1 MTHLKIRK
9 LFKDFFVDHSH
20 AWLDSASLVP
30 HKDPSLLFVNAG
42 MNPFKNVFLG
52 IEPVQNQNIA
62 SIQKCMRA
70 GGKHNDLEQVGSSA
84 FHHTFFEMMGNF
96 SFGGYFKEEAC
107 RLAWTFLTQKL
118 QLPQENLGVSVFE
131 KDLETAKI
139 WEKLNVPKERIFF
152 FGEEDNF
159 WRMGDEGPCG
169 PCSEIYF
176 SPDGFRSG
184 THSMFEVWNLVF
196 MEYYENKNKKQKPLN
211 QKCIDTGMGLE
222 RLAHLLENKTSNFH
236 TDLFQPI
243 LEQLGRLTQVPY
255 QYIPPSEEKG
265 VILQNN
271 LALRVLAD
279 HIRSAC
285 FLIGDGVYPS
295 NEGRGYILR
304 RLLRRALYYKNRL
317 SEKKS
322 ILSQAVK
329 SVMKV
334 YSDVYPDLVQ
344 QKNVIAR
351 FLDKEEDKFLYTL
364 EQGQSLLEKQI
375 YDLQKK
381 NQSVLPGEICFKLY
395 DTYGFPFDLVELI
408 CHKKNV
414 KADIEG
420 FQKSMEKART
430 QSRQSSRFEK
440 AAFKEAIYDEKTQ
453 FPKGFDPQKSGM
465 FFIPSQIKP
474 SQFTGYENLIS
485 SSQLMALFDKDHK
498 NLSQVSS
505 SEIVFAVFDQT
516 CFYAEGGGQVGD
528 QGVLVHQKSGST
540 SVKAVIKSCQ
550 NIHGY
555 YFHELILKEGVL
567 NEGKTYELCV
577 SSQHREQT
585 AVHHSATHL
594 LHSALRKVLGV
605 QTKQAGSLVMPDK
618 LRFDFTSPE
627 GLSEKQ
633 LFQVEDLVNEQI
645 LNSVQVAVS
654 YKKYEQALKDGA
666 LSFFEKPSLDKV
678 RVLKMGDF
686 SHELCGGTHVNNTSE
701 IRSFK
706 ILSES
711 SVSSGVRRIE
721 AVAGRPALELL
732 VLLSRENLKARR
744 YLNVPVS
751 DGALKTFPLL
761 ECVEKQKSQIR
772 NLKKSKPVQKP
783 ADFKVETFLLNSQ
796 KASFYCAVHPL
807 DQQNALGTVVDQVKK
822 SFPLVV
828 AVAVGESSAK
838 KQTPIVVALPKII
851 SEKISPQMVIQKL
864 GGKGG
869 GPALFAKGALSQSV
883 SQKTLRNQV
892 LKILHSV
899 GFAKEL
905 GVL

>member
-9 LFKDFFVDHSH
+9 LFKDFFSDHSH
-20 AWLDSASLVP
+20 TWLDSSSLVP

-42 MNPFKNVFLG
+42 MNPFKNIFLG
-52 IEPVQNQNIA
+52 MEPIQHQNTA

-96 SFGGYFKEEAC
+96 SFGGYFKETAC

-118 QLPQENLGVSVFE
+118 QLPQENLGVSVFK

-176 SPDGFRSG
+176 SPDGFHSG

-196 MEYYENKNKKQKPLN
+196 MEYYEDKNKKQKSLN

-222 RLAHLLENKTSNFH
+222 RLAQLLENKTSNFH

-243 LEQLGRLTQVPY
+243 LEQLGQLTQTPY
-255 QYIPPSEEKG
+255 QYISPSEEKG

-271 LALRVLAD
+271 FALRVLAD

-317 SEKKS
+317 SAKKS
-322 ILSQAVK
+322 ILSRTVE

-334 YSDVYPDLVQ
+334 YSNVYPELIQ
-344 QKNVIAR
+344 QKDVIVR
-351 FLDKEEDKFLYTL
+351 FLDKEENKFIETL
-364 EQGQSLLEKQI
+364 EQGQSLLEQRI
-375 YDLQKK
+375 YELQKK
-381 NQSVLPGEICFKLY
+381 NQSVLSGDICFKLY

-408 CHKKNV
+408 CHKHNV
-414 KADIEG
+414 KADKEG
-420 FQKSMEKART
+420 FQKFMEKARAK
-430 QSRQSSRFEK
+430 SRQSSRFEG
-440 AAFKEAIYDEKTQ
+440 AVFKGAVYDEKTQ

-465 FFIPSQIKP
+465 FFISSKTKP
-474 SQFTGYENLIS
+474 SQFTGYENLS
-485 SSQLMALFDKDHK
+485 SSSKLLALFDQNHK
-498 NLSQVSS
+498 QVSQMSS
-505 SEIVFAVFDQT
+505 SETVFAVFNPT

-528 QGVLVHQKSGST
+528 QGCLVHQKLKSKP
-540 SVKAVIKSCQ
+540 VKAVIKNCQ

-555 YFHELILKEGVL
+555 YFHELVLQEGILQEGV
-567 NEGKTYELCV
+567 TYELSV

-594 LHSALRKVLGV
+594 LHSALRKVLGT
-605 QTKQAGSLVMPDK
+605 QTKQAGSLVVPEK
-618 LRFDFTSPE
+618 LRFDFTFPT
-627 GLSEKQ
+627 GLSEEQ
-633 LFQVEDLVNEQI
+633 LLQVENLVNEQI
-645 LNSVQVAVS
+645 LQSVPVAVS
-654 YKKYEQALKDGA
+654 YKKYDQALKDGA

-701 IRSFK
+701 IRCFK

-711 SVSSGVRRIE
+711 SVSSGVRRIS
-721 AVAGRPALELL
+721 AIAGRPALELL
-732 VLLSRENLKARR
+732 FNLSRENLKIRR
-744 YLNVPVS
+744 SFNVPLS
-751 DGALKTFPLL
+751 DESLKTFPLL
-761 ECVEKQKSQIR
+761 ECVEKQKTQIR
-772 NLKKSKPVQKP
+772 NLKKPKFFQKTTS
-783 ADFKVETFLLNSQ
+783 FKVETFLLNSQ
-796 KASFYCAVHPL
+796 KVSFYCAVHPL
-807 DQQNALGTVVDQVKK
+807 NQQNDLGAIVDQIKK
-822 SFPLVV
+822 SFPL
-828 AVAVGESSAK
+828 AVAVVVGEFSAK

-869 GPALFAKGALSQSV
+869 GPALFAKGALPQSV
-883 SQKTLRNQV
+883 SQKSLRADV
-892 LKILHSV
+892 LKILHSA

-905 GVL
+905 EVS

>member
-9 LFKDFFVDHSH
+9 LFKDFFSDHSH
-20 AWLDSASLVP
+20 TWIDSSSLVP

-42 MNPFKNVFLG
+42 MNPFKNIFLG
-52 IEPVQNQNIA
+52 MEPIQHQNTA

-96 SFGGYFKEEAC
+96 SFGGYFKETAC

-118 QLPQENLGVSVFE
+118 QLPHENLGVSVFK

-139 WEKLNVPKERIFF
+139 WEKLHVPRDRIFF

-184 THSMFEVWNLVF
+184 TRSMFEVWNLVF
-196 MEYYENKNKKQKPLN
+196 MEYYEDKNKKQKSLN

-222 RLAHLLENKTSNFH
+222 RLAQLLENKTSNFH

-243 LEQLGRLTQVPY
+243 LEQLSQLTQTPY
-255 QYIPPSEEKG
+255 QYISPSEEKG

-271 LALRVLAD
+271 FALRVLAD

-322 ILSQAVK
+322 ILSQTVE

-334 YSDVYPDLVQ
+334 YSNVYPELIQ
-344 QKNVIAR
+344 QKDVIVR
-351 FLDKEEDKFLYTL
+351 FLDKEENKFLETL
-364 EQGQSLLEKQI
+364 EQGQSLLEKRI
-375 YDLQKK
+375 YELRTK
-381 NQSVLPGEICFKLY
+381 NQSVLSGENCFKLY

-408 CHKKNV
+408 CHKHNV
-414 KADIEG
+414 KADKEG
-420 FQKSMEKART
+420 FQKFMEKARAK
-430 QSRQSSRFEK
+430 SRQSSQFEG
-440 AAFKEAIYDEKTQ
+440 ATFKGVVYDEKTQ

-465 FFIPSQIKP
+465 FFVSSKTKP
-474 SQFTGYENLIS
+474 SQFTGYENLRS
-485 SSQLMALFDKDHK
+485 SSKLLALFDQNRK
-498 NLSQVSS
+498 QVRQVAS
-505 SEIVFAVFDQT
+505 SEMVFAVFNPT

-528 QGVLVHQKSGST
+528 QGCLVQKKLNST
-540 SVKAVIKSCQ
+540 PVKAVIKNCQ

-555 YFHELILKEGVL
+555 YFHELVLQEGILQEGA
-567 NEGKTYELCV
+567 TYELNV

-605 QTKQAGSLVMPDK
+605 QTKQAGSLVVPER
-618 LRFDFTSPE
+618 LRFDFTSPT
-627 GLSEKQ
+627 GLSEEQ
-633 LFQVEDLVNEQI
+633 LLQVEDLVNEQI
-645 LNSVQVAVS
+645 LQSMPVAVS
-654 YKKYEQALKDGA
+654 YKKYDQALKDGA

-701 IRSFK
+701 IRCFK

-711 SVSSGVRRIE
+711 SVSSGVRRIS

-732 VLLSRENLKARR
+732 FSLSRENLK
-744 YLNVPVS
+744 N
-751 DGALKTFPLL
+751 
-761 ECVEKQKSQIR
+761 
-772 NLKKSKPVQKP
+772 
-783 ADFKVETFLLNSQ
+783 
-796 KASFYCAVHPL
+796 
-807 DQQNALGTVVDQVKK
+807 
-822 SFPLVV
+822 
-828 AVAVGESSAK
+828 
-838 KQTPIVVALPKII
+838 
-851 SEKISPQMVIQKL
+851 
-864 GGKGG
+864 
-869 GPALFAKGALSQSV
+869 
-883 SQKTLRNQV
+883 
-892 LKILHSV
+892 
-899 GFAKEL
+899 
-905 GVL
+905 